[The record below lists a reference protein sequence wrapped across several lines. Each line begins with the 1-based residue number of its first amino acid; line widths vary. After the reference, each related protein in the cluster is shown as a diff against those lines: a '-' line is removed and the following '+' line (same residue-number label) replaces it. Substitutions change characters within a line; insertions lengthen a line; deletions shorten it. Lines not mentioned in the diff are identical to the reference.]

1 MKKIDEKVI
10 TTNRKAFH
18 DYIILDKVEAG
29 IVLKGS
35 EVKSLREGRANL
47 KDSYVKVKN
56 DEIYLVKSHI
66 SPYTYT
72 GYDNHEPER
81 DRKLLLHKSEIR
93 KLKRNAEIKGI
104 SLIPLRMY
112 FNDKGNVKVEI
123 GLAKG
128 KRLYDKRASL
138 AEKEAKRE
146 IERARKG
153 RY

>member
-1 MKKIDEKVI
+1 MNKNNEKVI
-10 TTNRKAFH
+10 TTNRKALH
-18 DYIILDKVEAG
+18 DYTILDKIEAG

-47 KDSYVKVKN
+47 KDSYAKIKN
-56 DEIYLVKSHI
+56 DEIYLIKSHI
-66 SPYTYT
+66 SPYTHT

-81 DRKLLLHKSEIR
+81 DRKLLLHKSEMR
-93 KLKRNAEIKGI
+93 KLKRNVETKGV

-112 FNDKGNVKVEI
+112 FNDKDNVKVEI

-146 IERARKG
+146 IDRARKG
-153 RY
+153 KY